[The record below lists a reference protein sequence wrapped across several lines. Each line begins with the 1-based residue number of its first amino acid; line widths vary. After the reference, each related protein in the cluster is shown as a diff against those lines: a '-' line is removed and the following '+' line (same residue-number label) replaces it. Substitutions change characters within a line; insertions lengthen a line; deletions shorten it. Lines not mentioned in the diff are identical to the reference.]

1 MTVGTLFIF
10 TAVVL
15 RIISNPLA
23 NVFQK
28 QLTARGNHPLS
39 INFLTYFILALLTIP
54 ILVKTQWNMLP
65 LAFWI
70 FALLDGLTGALGNGL
85 LIKAL
90 QKGDLSILGPVNAYK
105 SVVAIIT
112 GIFLLGEIPGIWGLF
127 GIFMIILGSYFVLD
141 TTEEKFSWRLLK
153 NRAIQYRIGAMVLTA
168 IEAVFIKR
176 IIELSSAE
184 LSFASWCWTGAFF
197 SLMLLPAYKIRL
209 RHELP
214 RLTRLSL
221 GKYALLVLCIGTMQ
235 VTTVYAFKHMQV
247 GYALSFFQ
255 LSIIASVLLGYRVFR
270 EQEIR
275 KKLLGSAIMIA
286 GSVIIILL
294 GS

>member
-1 MTVGTLFIF
+1 MGTLFIF
-10 TAVVL
+10 SAVFL

-28 QLTARGNHPLS
+28 QLAARGNHPLI

-54 ILVKTQWNMLP
+54 VLLSTQWDMLP
-65 LAFWI
+65 VGFWI

-90 QKGDLSILGPVNAYK
+90 QKGDLSILGPINAYK

-112 GIFLLGEIPGIWGLF
+112 GILLLGEIPGIWGIC
-127 GIFMIILGSYFVLD
+127 GILLIILGSYFVLD
-141 TTEEKFSWRLLK
+141 TTEEKFSMSLFK

-168 IEAVFIKR
+168 IEAVFIKK
-176 IIELSSAE
+176 IIELSSPE

-197 SLMLLPAYKIRL
+197 SAILLPAYNIRL
-209 RHELP
+209 RHEIS
-214 RLTRLSL
+214 RLSNLSL

-235 VTTVYAFKHMQV
+235 VTTVYAFKYLQV
-247 GYALSFFQ
+247 GYALSLFQ
-255 LSIIASVLLGYRVFR
+255 LSIIASVLLGYKVFR
-270 EQEIR
+270 EQDIR
-275 KKLLGSAIMIA
+275 KKLFGSVIMIV